1 VLTGDRGSV
10 VLLLPA
16 ALLIV
21 LVLGVLS
28 VDMARVAEQRRSY
41 EAIASAVANDA
52 VTAAVV
58 VEDVYDGGGYVVDP
72 QAARRLA
79 DRTQAAL
86 GRGEVT
92 ITVSVPAPD
101 TVTVTVTG
109 PAPDAFIDAFPTAAW
124 PDTITTTATATAEQ
138 A

>member
-1 VLTGDRGSV
+1 V

-41 EAIASAVANDA
+41 EAIASGVANDV
-52 VTAAVV
+52 VTAAAP
-58 VEDVYDGGGYVVDP
+58 VEGLYEGGGYVVD
-72 QAARRLA
+72 ADVARELA
-79 DRTQAAL
+79 ERTRAAL
-86 GRGEVT
+86 GRADVT

-109 PAPDAFIDAFPTAAW
+109 PAPEAFIDAFPTAAW
-124 PDTITTTATATAEQ
+124 PDTITTTATATAEEN
-138 A
+138 